1 MKYKI
6 RALDIKNR
14 PEGMSEYDKI
24 GVTAPGQKIMS
35 EKLFPLAVKIKGLK
49 VPAADIL
56 KQEML
61 ARGGDAGTSR
71 NTLIERSG
79 KTDVII
85 EGNHKSFESLIIK
98 LKMQPF
104 GLKELSAELG
114 TFLRSYLKNRLDKK
128 YLIGSKKFNTG
139 SSPLIMGVLNTT
151 PDSFFDGG
159 KYNSYEDAAE
169 RAGKMIDEGA
179 DIIDIGGLSSRPGS
193 KPAGP
198 EEELKR
204 TIPLIKYIHDNFN
217 VLISIDTYRSEVAS
231 EAVSAG
237 AHIINDISAF
247 TMDDNMASVAS
258 KSGAAVVLMHM
269 QGTPYGM
276 QDDPQYIDVVDEV
289 YEYLNKRASYAVRSG
304 ISADKIIID
313 PGIGFGKTLDHNLA
327 ILNKIRE
334 FGFMGFPVLVGASR
348 KSFIGK
354 VLDLP
359 AEERLEGSLAAAVWT
374 VINGASIL
382 RVHDV
387 AATVRAVKMVHSI
400 MNGY

>member
-14 PEGMSEYDKI
+14 QEGMSEYDKI
-24 GVTAPGQKIMS
+24 GVTVPGQKIMS

-61 ARGGDAGTSR
+61 ARGGDVGTSR
-71 NTLIERSG
+71 NTLIERSE

-85 EGNHKSFESLIIK
+85 EGSYKSFDSLIIK

-104 GLKELSAELG
+104 GLKELSAELE
-114 TFLRSYLKNRLDKK
+114 TFLRSYKKNRRGKK

-139 SSPLIMGVLNTT
+139 SAPLIMRILNAT

-159 KYNSYEDAAE
+159 KYNSYESAVE

-193 KPAGP
+193 KPVSP
-198 EEELKR
+198 EEELER
-204 TIPLIKYIHDNFN
+204 TIPLIKHIHNNFN

-231 EAVSAG
+231 KAVSAG
-237 AHIINDISAF
+237 ADIINDISAF
-247 TMDDNMASVAS
+247 TMDEHMVSIAAN
-258 KSGAAVVLMHM
+258 SGTAVVLMHM
-269 QGTPYGM
+269 RGTPEDM
-276 QDDPQYIDVVDEV
+276 QDDPQYSDVVDEV
-289 YEYLNKRASYAVRSG
+289 CEYLNKRASYAVKSG

-313 PGIGFGKTLDHNLA
+313 PGIGFGKTLEHNLA

-334 FGFMGFPVLVGASR
+334 FTLLGFPVLVGASR
-348 KSFIGK
+348 KSFMGK
-354 VLDLP
+354 ILDLP
-359 AEERLEGSLAAAVWT
+359 AEERLEGSLAAAVWAA
-374 VINGASIL
+374 INGVSIL

-387 AATVRAVKMVHSI
+387 AATARAVKMAHSI

>member
-14 PEGMSEYDKI
+14 QEGMSEYDKI
-24 GVTAPGQKIMS
+24 GVTVPGQKIMS

-61 ARGGDAGTSR
+61 ARGGDVGTSR
-71 NTLIERSG
+71 NTLIERSE

-85 EGNHKSFESLIIK
+85 EGSYKSFDSLIIK

-104 GLKELSAELG
+104 GLKELSAELE
-114 TFLRSYLKNRLDKK
+114 TFLRSYKKNRRGKK

-139 SSPLIMGVLNTT
+139 SAPLIMGILNAT

-159 KYNSYEDAAE
+159 KYNSYESAVE

-193 KPAGP
+193 KPVSP
-198 EEELKR
+198 EEELER
-204 TIPLIKYIHDNFN
+204 TIPLIKHNHNNFN

-231 EAVSAG
+231 KAVSAG
-237 AHIINDISAF
+237 ADIINDISAF
-247 TMDDNMASVAS
+247 TMDEHMVSIAAN
-258 KSGAAVVLMHM
+258 SGTAVVLMHM
-269 QGTPYGM
+269 RGTPEDM
-276 QDDPQYIDVVDEV
+276 QDDPQYSDVVDEV
-289 YEYLNKRASYAVRSG
+289 CEYLNKRSSYAVNSG

-313 PGIGFGKTLDHNLA
+313 SCIVFGKTL
-327 ILNKIRE
+327 
-334 FGFMGFPVLVGASR
+334 
-348 KSFIGK
+348 
-354 VLDLP
+354 
-359 AEERLEGSLAAAVWT
+359 
-374 VINGASIL
+374 
-382 RVHDV
+382 
-387 AATVRAVKMVHSI
+387 
-400 MNGY
+400 

>member
-14 PEGMSEYDKI
+14 SEGMSEYNKV

-61 ARGGDAGTSR
+61 ARGGDVGTSR

-114 TFLRSYLKNRLDKK
+114 TFLRSYKKNRLNKK

-139 SSPLIMGVLNTT
+139 SAPLIMGVLNAT
-151 PDSFFDGG
+151 PDSFYDGG
-159 KYNSYEDAAE
+159 RYNSHESAVE
-169 RAGKMIDEGA
+169 RIEKMIDEGA

-193 KPAGP
+193 KPVSP

-204 TIPLIKYIHDNFN
+204 TIPLIKYIHDNFSI
-217 VLISIDTYRSEVAS
+217 LISIDTYRSEVAS
-231 EAVSAG
+231 KAVSAG

-247 TMDDNMASVAS
+247 TMDGNMASVAS

-269 QGTPYGM
+269 QGTPEDM
-276 QDDPQYIDVVDEV
+276 QDDPQYINVVDEV
-289 YEYLNKRASYAVRSG
+289 YEYLDKRASYAVKSG

-334 FGFMGFPVLVGASR
+334 LTLLGFPVLVGASR

-359 AEERLEGSLAAAVWT
+359 AEERLEGSLTAAVWAA
-374 VINGASIL
+374 INGASIL

-387 AATVRAVKMVHSI
+387 AATARAVKMANSI